1 MDIKM
6 GLAMDIA
13 DQYHCTI
20 LRDRCPDDDAPL
32 IKFPGQN
39 IALCPMRIVKNEL
52 AQQLRSALVA
62 ALKKE
67 AEEASLQSEHTIGDV
82 TVRHVGNETFI
93 ETKKSVWEPRGNL
106 PIKTI

>member
-13 DQYHCTI
+13 EQYHCTI
-20 LRDRCPDDDAPL
+20 LRDRCPDDDVPL

-39 IALCPMRIVKNEL
+39 KALCPMRVVKNEL
-52 AQQLRSALVA
+52 AQQFRLALVA

-67 AEEASLQSEHTIGDV
+67 AEEANLSSQRQNGNITI
-82 TVRHVGNETFI
+82 RHIGNECWLD
-93 ETKKSVWEPRGNL
+93 TKKSVWEPRGNL
-106 PIKTI
+106 PVKTV